1 MSRFVKRT
9 DVKFLPDPA
18 QVITRF
24 YNPGDQSKTA
34 SIIQK
39 VDEMP
44 DTAALLATNQL
55 LREYAPR
62 HKDLARVFLNH
73 FNRIASLGLEKTAHF
88 SEHKKILTGAYFTC
102 EHSVMSTALYNPSI
116 VESPDQTGLD
126 NGYKR
131 VIISLRATGSFHKS
145 SIVFREGI
153 IDNNN
158 NLYLTPVNRLL
169 NEPITEGCKSIS
181 RQKFISILQ
190 AMRLD
195 DGIINQLA
203 GMLEEEFN
211 PQEVSAAAK
220 RIQDAGQYSWTAGYA
235 LDAARWLADSYTI
248 INFPLDSMLSE
259 RVILPI
265 SSQDHDGIED
275 PRFVKFIDDDGTQ
288 TYYATIH
295 SWNGSSYIPRLLE
308 TRDFVR
314 FTCRPLKGINMMN
327 RGMALFP
334 RKINGKYAMLGR
346 LDGINNYVL
355 FSNQIDEWE
364 EGQLIQEPRYPWEF
378 LQIGNCGSPIE
389 TAQGWLVIT
398 HGVGPMRRYCLS
410 AILLDPENPA
420 IIKGQLSEPL
430 LYPHVEEMDGYMPN
444 AVYSCGSILH
454 NNQLIIPYSIG
465 DTYSS
470 IAQTPIEEVFHLML
484 STGSQTDK
492 SVTNDKQT
500 RPRRILLVEDDIIQQ
515 KIAASLLR
523 TNGYEV
529 EIAGDGVVALIQLS
543 KSNFDLVLSDVNMP
557 NFDGIQ
563 LLEYLKQ
570 NNIDIPVMFLTS
582 MNYEEIENKIKAYG
596 IKEILNKPINRTL
609 LLEKIG
615 SLFQ

>member
-9 DVKFLPDPA
+9 DIRFLPDSA

-24 YNPGDQSKTA
+24 YNPGDREKTL
-34 SIIQK
+34 SILQK

-62 HKDLARVFLNH
+62 HKDLSRIFLRHFERV
-73 FNRIASLGLEKTAHF
+73 ASLGLINTSHF
-88 SEHKKILTGAYFTC
+88 SEHKKILAGAYFTC
-102 EHSVMSTALYNPSI
+102 EHSVMSTALYNPSVI
-116 VESPDQTGLD
+116 ESPDQTGLD
-126 NGYKR
+126 AGYKR

-153 IDNNN
+153 IDSNNH
-158 NLYLTPVNRLL
+158 LFLTPVNRLL
-169 NEPITEGCKSIS
+169 NEPHTESLKPIN
-181 RQKFISILQ
+181 REKFEGILA
-190 AMRLD
+190 AMPLD
-195 DGIINQLA
+195 PDAVKQLT
-203 GMLEEEFN
+203 GMLGQEFD
-211 PQEVSAAAK
+211 PQEIPAAAS
-220 RIQDAGQYSWTAGYA
+220 RIQESGQHSKTAGYA
-235 LDAARWLADSYTI
+235 FDTARWLAESYAI
-248 INFPLDSMLSE
+248 IEFPVDSMLSE

-265 SSQDHDGIED
+265 SSQDLDGIED
-275 PRFVKFIDDDGTQ
+275 PRFVRFVDDDGTQ

-295 SWNGSSYIPRLLE
+295 SWNGTSYIPRLLE

-314 FTCRPLKGINMMN
+314 FTCRPLKGIHMLN

-355 FSNQIDEWE
+355 FSEQIDEWE
-364 EGQLIQEPRYPWEF
+364 EGQIIQEPRYPWEF

-454 NNQLIIPYSIG
+454 NNQLIIPFSIG

-470 IAQTPIEEVFHLML
+470 IAQTPVEEVFHRMM
-484 STGSQTDK
+484 STDIPSGNVATK
-492 SVTNDKQT
+492 EKTT
-500 RPRRILLVEDDIIQQ
+500 RPYRILLVEDDIIQQ
-515 KIAASLLR
+515 KITASLLR

-543 KSNFDLVLSDVNMP
+543 KSHFDLVLSDVNMP

-570 NNIDIPVMFLTS
+570 NNIQIPVMFLTS
-582 MNYEEIENKIKAYG
+582 MKYEEIENKIKAYG
-596 IKEILNKPINRTL
+596 IQEILGKPVNRTI

-615 SLFQ
+615 RLFQ